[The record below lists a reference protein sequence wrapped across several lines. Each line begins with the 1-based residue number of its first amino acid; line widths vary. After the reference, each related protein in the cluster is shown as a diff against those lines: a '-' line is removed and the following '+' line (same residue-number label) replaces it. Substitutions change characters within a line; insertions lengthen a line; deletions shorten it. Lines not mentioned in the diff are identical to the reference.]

1 MLPELPQRSQSLTLA
16 ADDWFVVYTDGLVES
31 FDPDDELLDRAGAM
45 RLLHHRFASA
55 AEVVDALNLGE
66 QNHRKTAEPHDDL
79 TLLVFGLQ

>member
-1 MLPELPQRSQSLTLA
+1 MLRATA
-16 ADDWFVVYTDGLVES
+16 AFADARAHAADWFVVYTDGLVES
-31 FDPDDELLDRAGAM
+31 LIRRANSSIAGAM
-45 RLLHHRFASA
+45 RLLQHRFASA